1 MGRVGGEVDRPNESH
16 KVPVVIAMAVVVPKN
31 PSVVYPTPF
40 QIDVCKVVGN
50 NGPILEPDFLFENR
64 ALAFAFERVDFDQHG
79 LNRASSLAHKV
90 ILSQTGQT
98 ISYLPISVE
107 V

>member
-1 MGRVGGEVDRPNESH
+1 MGRVCGEIDGHNDTH